1 MPVPVAIYVAS
12 VGGSVAFEY
21 SYHRLRG
28 KEATT
33 KQLIMAGV
41 FGALPLAKLRVLK
54 TPFRYAKWRAY
65 KHTDDLRHLVPLGT
79 RVIKNPVQRSM
90 GAIAPYV
97 GAYYVTSPLISYG
110 TGKVKR
116 ELFSRAYDLVSKPKM
131 RTKKH
136 VPRGV

>member
-21 SYHRLRG
+21 SYHRLQG
-28 KEATT
+28 KTATT
-33 KQLIMAGV
+33 KELVMAGI

-79 RVIKNPVQRSM
+79 RVIKNPIKRSM
-90 GAIAPYV
+90 GAVAPYV
-97 GAYYVTSPLISYG
+97 GAYYITSPLIRYG

-116 ELFSRAYDLVSKPKM
+116 QLFSRAYDLVSPPKM
-131 RTKKH
+131 RTRKYT
-136 VPRGV
+136 PRGA